1 MFSAT
6 FPPEIQ
12 EAAKE
17 FLHDYIYIVIGVVG
31 GACKDVE
38 QEILQVEK
46 SEKRKKI
53 MDILKEAG
61 GDTKVLVFCASKKG
75 ADFLATYL
83 STNNISCTSI
93 HGDRL
98 QSQRELALREFTTGK
113 RKVLVATAV
122 AARGL
127 GKKEKYL
134 NSVLPLPYSKLLFK
148 IMCFRNSLQI
158 SPKLD

>member
-6 FPPEIQ
+6 FPHEIQ

-53 MDILKEAG
+53 MEILKETG

-83 STNNISCTSI
+83 STNNVSCTSI

-127 GKKEKYL
+127 GKRLIFLMKCITLTFIL
-134 NSVLPLPYSKLLFK
+134 N
-148 IMCFRNSLQI
+148 
-158 SPKLD
+158 